1 MNRIA
6 IPRKSR
12 TENFHLLPI
21 EWATILYALFT
32 TALIFLLWRN
42 MHAPGFLLAERIAV
56 IGGVA
61 AFAYLNRLLPLRS
74 TRLLRTLFSLS
85 LLAYWYPDTF
95 EFCQVFSNL
104 DHVFAHADLS
114 LFGCQPS
121 LVFKAAY
128 PSRFCSELF
137 HLGYFSYYP
146 MIVVTCLL
154 PLFMKGASERLRL
167 ETYEHV
173 SFIVMAGFYL
183 YYVIYLFLPVAGPQF
198 YFQAI
203 GFDNASNGYLPALG
217 DYFRYHAELHKP
229 VENSGLFQWLVEFT
243 QGAGERPTAAFPSS
257 HVGMS
262 TLMMILLFKQKRI
275 VAYVFL
281 PFYILLCA
289 STVYIQAHYLV
300 DVIGGLATAV
310 LFYYICQ
317 KIYEKAMNRQ

>member
-6 IPRKSR
+6 IPRNSEAEGFR
-12 TENFHLLPI
+12 LLPI

-32 TALIFLLWRN
+32 TALLFLFWQN

-56 IGGVA
+56 LGGVA
-61 AFAYLNRLLPLRS
+61 AFASLNRLLPLKS

-85 LLAYWYPDTF
+85 LLAYWYPDTY
-95 EFCQVFSNL
+95 EFCQLFPNL
-104 DHVFAHADLS
+104 DHVFAHADLM

-121 LVFKAAY
+121 LAFSAAY
-128 PSRFCSELF
+128 PSCFSSELF
-137 HLGYFSYYP
+137 HMGYFSYYP
-146 MIVVTCLL
+146 MIAVTCLL
-154 PLFMKGASERLRL
+154 PFFVKGKSEESRL
-167 ETYEHV
+167 ETYEHM

-183 YYVIYLFLPVAGPQF
+183 YYVVFLFLPVAGPQF

-217 DYFRYHAELHKP
+217 DYFRYHTELHKSG
-229 VENSGLFQWLVEFT
+229 ESSGLFQWLVEFT

-262 TLMMILLFKQKRI
+262 TIMMILIFKQRRV
-275 VAYVFL
+275 VAYCFL
-281 PFYILLCA
+281 PFYLLLCA

-300 DVIGGLATAV
+300 DVIGGLVTAV

-317 KIYEKAMNRQ
+317 KIYKKVMRQ